1 MSSRAIGSTQQ
12 ARHPVASASRVG
24 AARSRKHENGWL
36 TVFVD
41 FDDIDLSDPAAV
53 YVQITERR
61 AVIDRLEE
69 EVSALEHAYGAAMAR
84 RRGE

>member
-1 MSSRAIGSTQQ
+1 MVSWTPTKPYGA
-12 ARHPVASASRVG
+12 G
-24 AARSRKHENGWL
+24 AARPGKHENGWQ
-36 TVFVD
+36 TVFMD

-61 AVIDRLEE
+61 AVIDRLEGE
-69 EVSALEHAYGAAMAR
+69 AAALEHAYGAATAR